1 MKYLF
6 FLFFISALYGSENE
20 AIKRVYSHL
29 LIHDYPSAQRECE
42 ISLKDYPESEG
53 LKKVYIKALSENGKD
68 DEAIHYSKKLG
79 LEKPDTDLIETLA
92 WGVIGKS
99 GSSSQ
104 FIVSIASLMSAYYTD
119 DVRAVKML
127 KKQFGAS
134 NAILRSMAIQLA
146 PRYRDI
152 GLIEEL
158 KRLLVE
164 EKVWFVRLEVIKAL
178 GAMEVK
184 EVKDPLKRIITHSRT
199 TAEEKASAIA
209 ALVNIYDEVGEDEFQ
224 KLIESKRAGLR
235 HLACQIA
242 SHLDL
247 KEKTPMI
254 EKLLS
259 DPSSDVRI
267 AALSTLN
274 FIGLKSLDP
283 STLSKI
289 IDLTEDPHPPVSL
302 TAAWIA
308 SRYAPKATLQVVRK
322 WIYSTD
328 ESSRRLASFVLGR
341 MGRVGKHLAHEV
353 LKITP
358 DPFVK
363 ANLALGGIGQGGNH
377 QNLADILYTFLMLRK
392 GKVMWDTAQ
401 NPLFEVLTPSRIC
414 HIPQVP
420 QYPTM
425 ADQLTR
431 LEILG
436 MLIALKHPQAESAVK
451 SFLREAVFGVT
462 YAASNTLLEEG
473 GEEAFDILRDLL
485 KEEDQNI
492 RIQGALVLALSG
504 GETEAI
510 EVLQNAYSHVGREM
524 KINILGALGH
534 IGDKRSIP
542 FLLTLLEEPYQT
554 LKVLAASALIQC
566 VYH

>member
-6 FLFFISALYGSENE
+6 FLFFFSTLFGSEAS
-20 AIKRVYSHL
+20 AIKRVFSHL
-29 LIHDYPSAQRECE
+29 LIHDYLSAQRECE
-42 ISLKDYPESEG
+42 ESLRRYPDSEG
-53 LKKVYIKALSENGKD
+53 LRKVYIKALAENGKD
-68 DEAIHYSKKLG
+68 NEAIDYSKRLG
-79 LEKPDTDLIETLA
+79 LQELGSDLIETLA
-92 WGVIGKS
+92 WGVIRKS
-99 GSSSQ
+99 ENSSQ
-104 FIVSIASLMSAYYTD
+104 FVVSIASLMSAYSTN
-119 DVRAVKML
+119 DVRAVRML
-127 KKQFGAS
+127 LHQFRSS
-134 NAILRSMAIQLA
+134 NAILRSMAIQLS

-164 EKVWFVRLEVIKAL
+164 EKIWFVRLEVIKAL

-184 EVKDPLKRIITHSRT
+184 EVKGPLKRIITHPRT

-209 ALVNIYDEVGEDEFQ
+209 SLVNIYEEVGEDELL
-224 KLIESKRAGLR
+224 KLVESKRAGLR
-235 HLACQIA
+235 HLACQIVA
-242 SHLDL
+242 HLDL
-247 KEKTPMI
+247 KEKTPLI
-254 EKLLS
+254 ETLLS

-267 AALSTLN
+267 AALNTLN
-274 FIGLKSLDP
+274 FIGLKSLNP
-283 STLSKI
+283 SALSKM

-302 TAAWIA
+302 TAAWIVA
-308 SRYAPKATLQVVRK
+308 RYAPETALQVVRK
-322 WIYSTD
+322 WVYSTD
-328 ESSRRLASFVLGR
+328 ETSRRLAAFILGR
-341 MGRVGKHLAHEV
+341 MGGIGKHLAHEV

-377 QNLADILYTFLMLRK
+377 QNLADILYTFLKLRK
-392 GKVMWDTAQ
+392 GKVMWDTSQ

-414 HIPQVP
+414 HIPQVSK
-420 QYPTM
+420 YPTM
-425 ADQLTR
+425 VDHLTR

-436 MLIALKHPQAESAVK
+436 MLAALRHPQAEEAVK
-451 SFLREAVFGVT
+451 SFLTQEVFGVT
-462 YAASNTLLEEG
+462 YAASTTLLEEG

-492 RIQGALVLALSG
+492 RIQAALVLALAG
-504 GETEAI
+504 EETEAI
-510 EVLQNAYSHVGREM
+510 EVLQKVYFHVDREM

-534 IGDKRSIP
+534 IGDKTSIP

-554 LKVLAASALIQC
+554 LKVMAASALIQC